1 MHGPEPSPASTR
13 PFSGPR
19 GAEQAELR
27 NALYA
32 KEWSRFRGFF
42 CPAMKPLR
50 TAEAGSRKKR
60 VSDKPLTPFERLKS
74 CAQAD
79 AGEIANGKTAL
90 FPSPSGLLPAG
101 RFHAKPQPSQVSSVR
116 SQRICP

>member
-60 VSDKPLTPFERLKS
+60 VSDKPLTPFERLK
-74 CAQAD
+74 
-79 AGEIANGKTAL
+79 IL
-90 FPSPSGLLPAG
+90 RAG
-101 RFHAKPQPSQVSSVR
+101 RCGRDRERENGPFPVALRAPSSGPFSRETPALPSVI
-116 SQRICP
+116 S